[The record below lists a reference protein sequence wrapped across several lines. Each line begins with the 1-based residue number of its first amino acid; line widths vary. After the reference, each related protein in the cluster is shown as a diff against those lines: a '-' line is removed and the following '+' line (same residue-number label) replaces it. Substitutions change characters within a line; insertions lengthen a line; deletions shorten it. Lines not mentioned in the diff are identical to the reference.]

1 MTAAGAWP
9 LQASGPASA
18 ERPTNREVDAAES
31 PMIQEMLRR
40 TAEKKDERAKQRL
53 DDYYRRNYKGGCD

>member
-1 MTAAGAWP
+1 MAAAGAVP

-18 ERPTNREVDAAES
+18 TGRPTNREVDAADS

-40 TAEKKDERAKQRL
+40 TAEKKEERAKERL
-53 DDYYRRNYKGGCD
+53 DDYYRRNYKGG